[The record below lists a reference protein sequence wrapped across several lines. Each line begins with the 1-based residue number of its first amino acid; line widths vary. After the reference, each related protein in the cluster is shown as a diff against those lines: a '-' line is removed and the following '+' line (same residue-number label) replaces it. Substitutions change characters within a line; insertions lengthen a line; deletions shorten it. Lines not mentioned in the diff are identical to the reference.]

1 MFLNFIEVQGIACF
15 TDLQWPIV
23 AGVKLM
29 FALLESGK
37 LHSSFS
43 LLSKLQFSFTL
54 SNQKVCEGN
63 TNF

>member
-1 MFLNFIEVQGIACF
+1 MFWSFIEVQGIACF

-37 LHSSFS
+37 LHSPFVF
-43 LLSKLQFSFTL
+43 LSKL
-54 SNQKVCEGN
+54 
-63 TNF
+63 